1 MRIFGSTAIAR
12 TAGVPAP
19 KRASGGGFSV
29 PQDSA
34 ATAAGPVPTLRTIG
48 GIDALMTLQ
57 GQDELPERRRRAVR
71 HGRLALDALDT
82 LKVEMLSGTLDAT
95 TVNRMKSVSAGLAEM
110 SGDPALDAVIAEI
123 DLRLAVEIAKFTA
136 PQK

>member
-12 TAGVPAP
+12 TVGVPGR
-19 KRASGGGFSV
+19 KRSSGGGFAV
-29 PQDSA
+29 PQDA
-34 ATAAGPVPTLRTIG
+34 AASAAGPVPTLRTIG

-71 HGRLALDALDT
+71 HGRQALDALDK
-82 LKVEMLSGTLDAT
+82 LKVELLSGTLDAT
-95 TVNRMKSVSAGLAEM
+95 TVNRMKSASAGLAEM

-123 DLRLAVEIAKFTA
+123 NLRLAVEIAKFTA